1 MIIQRFIVECSIEDQ
16 KVLAIVIVDT
26 GPYTRQQYRFRKR
39 TAAAKLKVQLQL
51 VEERLELIV
60 RISIPIASV

>member
-1 MIIQRFIVECSIEDQ
+1 MSVALKIKRCWLSLLLILVRIPE
-16 KVLAIVIVDT
+16 K
-26 GPYTRQQYRFRKR
+26 QYGFRKR